1 MPAPAIRA
9 VHLAFAHGDAVP
21 LFEDVSFHIG
31 PGWWGLVGD
40 NGAGKTTLLRLV
52 AGLLAPASGSLTVEP
67 DLARVALCEQSVDRP
82 PEDGAELATAGDGEA
97 IRLRARLRLTPDDLA
112 RWDTLSPGE
121 RKRWQVGAALL
132 SAPDVLLCDEPTNHL
147 DADGRALLVAALRR
161 HRGVGLVVSHD
172 RALLDELTAG
182 TVRVRD
188 AAVDVVAAPYGRAR
202 EVWADRDAAAAAARD
217 AAQDRVAAAQR
228 RASAARREQA
238 GATRS
243 RSSRVRMKHRNDSDG
258 RSMAAKNLAEWAEAG
273 AGRRVAVE
281 LGELARAQAALADLG
296 PARRARGRSLFVD
309 WVPAPRPVLIEL
321 RADELRA
328 GPRLLARDV
337 RVHVGRNDR
346 VHLRGGN
353 GAGKS
358 TLLAALLAAS
368 TLPPERVLHLPQELP
383 PGAGAAQLDALRAR
397 PPDQRGRVLSLLA
410 ALGAD
415 PDRVM
420 ASPEPSPGEAR
431 KLAIA
436 DALARQ
442 VWLLVLD
449 EPTNHLDLAS
459 IERMEAALEEYPGA
473 MVVVSHD
480 SAFARPL
487 VEKAWRMG
495 DGAVVEEGAVVVE
508 GG

>member
-9 VHLAFAHGDAVP
+9 AHLAFAHGDAVP
-21 LFEDVSFHIG
+21 LFDDVSFHVG

-52 AGLLAPASGSLTVEP
+52 AGLLAPASGSVTVEP
-67 DLARVALCEQSVDRP
+67 DLARVALCEQSVNRP
-82 PEDGAELATAGDGEA
+82 PDDAAELATAGDGEA

-112 RWDTLSPGE
+112 RWATLSPGE

-147 DADGRALLVAALRR
+147 DADGRALLIAALRR
-161 HRGVGLVVSHD
+161 HRGVGVVVSHD

-188 AAVDVVAAPYGRAR
+188 AQVDVVAAPYGQAR
-202 EVWADRDAAAAAARD
+202 EVWADREAAGAAARD
-217 AAQDRVAAAQR
+217 AAQERVAAAQR

-238 GATRS
+238 SATRG
-243 RSSRVRMKHRNDSDG
+243 RSSRARMKHRNDSDG
-258 RSMAAKNLAEWAEAG
+258 RTITAKNRAEWAEAG

-281 LGELARAQAALADLG
+281 LGELSRARAALASLP
-296 PARRARGRSLFVD
+296 PARRARGRSLHVN

-321 RADELRA
+321 NADQLRA
-328 GPRLLARDV
+328 GPRILARDV
-337 RVHVGRNDR
+337 RLHVGRDDR

-358 TLLAALLAAS
+358 TLLAALLAVS
-368 TLPPERVLHLPQELP
+368 TLPSERVLHLPQELS
-383 PGAGAAQLDALRAR
+383 PGAGAALLTSLRAL
-397 PPDQRGRVLSLLA
+397 PSDQRGRALSLLA

-420 ASPEPSPGEAR
+420 ASPEPSPGETR

-459 IERMEAALEEYPGA
+459 IERLEDALAEYPGA

-480 SAFARPL
+480 LQFARPL
-487 VEKAWRMG
+487 VEKAWRIG
-495 DGAVVEEGAVVVE
+495 DEEVREEAV
-508 GG
+508 